1 MLPAV
6 YRIRKDILKI
16 GTDLQ
21 TKKIQFVGR
30 ACKTAAVFVLQLWIL
45 NGFAIHSVNL
55 FFFCCFTNYQVFFVN
70 KRCFLRYWVIGLGY
84 WGLKVGLGWVIGYW
98 VF

>member
-1 MLPAV
+1 MLPAI

-45 NGFAIHSVNL
+45 IGFGIHSVNL
-55 FFFCCFTNYQVFFVN
+55 YFFSVVLRIIKDFLLIKDVF
-70 KRCFLRYWVIGLGY
+70 
-84 WGLKVGLGWVIGYW
+84 
-98 VF
+98 